1 MLRRVANGL
10 LLALCVCFAASA
22 ADKADPPALRKVPGT
37 LVDFL
42 SGEWTGEGA
51 FASGKK
57 IEADVSFSS
66 DLDGQWLAYRHA
78 DRPPG
83 KYKAVGMWGYAKG
96 DGEFAMTLNDNFGG
110 ARRFASQGW
119 RDGRVVFE
127 NVANPDVPVAGRE
140 RFVFERYEGNRLKM
154 TYERGDADAGWRMVD
169 YVVFTRKA
177 ASS

>member
-1 MLRRVANGL
+1 MLRSVANCFFIL
-10 LLALCVCFAASA
+10 LCASSGAAA
-22 ADKADPPALRKVPGT
+22 ADKPAPPALSKVPDA
-37 LVDFL
+37 LVGFL
-42 SGEWTGEGA
+42 SGAWTGEGA
-51 FASGKK
+51 FANGKK
-57 IEADVSFSS
+57 IEADVSFAS

-96 DGEFAMTLNDNFGG
+96 GEFVMTLNDNFGG
-110 ARRFASQGW
+110 ARRFASEGW

-127 NVANPDVPVAGRE
+127 NVANAGAPATGRE
-140 RFVFERYEGNRLKM
+140 RFVFERYEGDRLKM
-154 TYERGDADAGWRMVD
+154 TYERGDGEDRWRMVD

>member
-1 MLRRVANGL
+1 MLRL
-10 LLALCVCFAASA
+10 AASCLLFAVCASFNAVA
-22 ADKADPPALRKVPGT
+22 ADKPVPPPLHKVPDA

-42 SGEWTGEGA
+42 SGEWTGEGE

-83 KYKAVGMWGYAKG
+83 KYKAAGMWGYAKG
-96 DGEFAMTLNDNFGG
+96 GDEFVMTLNDNFGG
-110 ARRFASQGW
+110 ARRFASRGW
-119 RDGRVVFE
+119 EDGRVVFE
-127 NVANPDVPVAGRE
+127 NVANATAPAAGRE
-140 RFVFERYEGNRLKM
+140 RFVFERYEKNRLKM
-154 TYERGDADAGWRMVD
+154 TYERGDDETGWRMVD